1 MIAVTR
7 QERLHTLDELLRWA
21 KVEAEAAERG
31 EHQVAK
37 QAGRKM
43 REVVQCLGFD
53 PLDYE
58 PARDAVGQIVS
69 ARVSKMLNA
78 MPGTSRELADAA
90 GLHRADDVRAYLA
103 AYVERGEV
111 IAERRARTTG
121 SGPKIIHW
129 RLA

>member
-7 QERLHTLDELLRWA
+7 SERLHTLQELIRWA
-21 KVEAEAAERG
+21 AVEAEARQRHEHAVAREAE
-31 EHQVAK
+31 
-37 QAGRKM
+37 RKM

-58 PARDAVGQIVS
+58 PSRDAVQQIVS
-69 ARVSKMLNA
+69 ARVRKMLNA

-90 GLHRADDVRAYLA
+90 GLHRAEDVRAYLA

-111 IAERRARTTG
+111 IAERRDRTTG

>member
-7 QERLHTLDELLRWA
+7 SERLHTLGELVRWA
-21 KVEAEAAERG
+21 NVECEATERG
-31 EHQVAK
+31 EHGVAK
-37 QAGRKM
+37 EAGRKM

-58 PARDAVGQIVS
+58 PERDAVGQIVS
-69 ARVSKMLNA
+69 ARVGKMLNA
-78 MPGTSRELADAA
+78 MPGTSRELAEAA
-90 GLHRADDVRAYLA
+90 GLQRPDDVRAYLA

-111 IAERRARTTG
+111 IAERRDREG
-121 SGPKIIHW
+121 GGPKIIHW